1 MTEINMQIH
10 KIYTEKPDLD
20 EEMLYV
26 ISLGP
31 IQSPTL
37 TTRGRRKECL
47 INLMMKGVLQNSET
61 KYNCGRKITEELLR
75 EHSAL

>member
-1 MTEINMQIH
+1 MTIINMQIH

-20 EEMLYV
+20 EETL
-26 ISLGP
+26 
-31 IQSPTL
+31 TL

-61 KYNCGRKITEELLR
+61 KYNDGRKITEELLR